1 MSMMLLFACVETIPV
16 ESTRVEASQIEP
28 SIVDSMQLKEVQ
40 TRTEQIDLVA
50 EQPSSIVEVI
60 PQSAW
65 GLSPSLDNCRS
76 HTISKISIHHS
87 ATLTESN
94 ASVPK
99 HLQSYQR
106 FHQKQGWF
114 DIAYHFAIDLEG
126 NVYQGRSTDCAG
138 DTFTSYTPDGH
149 LLIMLDGNFE
159 QQKPT
164 TEAWSSLVQMV
175 SWGLQEYDIDSTQ
188 ISVHKDLA
196 ATACP
201 GKYLAEQIASELI
214 SSITTD
220 PVQLVILEQDAG
232 RSRVQQI
239 LQ

>member
-1 MSMMLLFACVETIPV
+1 MLVLLFACIEARLVETTKVERSQVEPGMVDTIQLTDDIQTATKQTSPV
-16 ESTRVEASQIEP
+16 VE
-28 SIVDSMQLKEVQ
+28 K
-40 TRTEQIDLVA
+40 
-50 EQPSSIVEVI
+50 PSSTIEVI

-65 GLSPSLDNCRS
+65 GLSPSLENCRR

-94 ASVPK
+94 SSVPK

-164 TEAWSSLVQMV
+164 TKSWNSLVQMV
-175 SWGLQEYDIDSTQ
+175 SWGLQEYHIDSTQ
-188 ISVHKDLA
+188 ISMHKDLA

-201 GKYLAEQIASELI
+201 GKYLAEQIASDLI
-214 SSITTD
+214 GSLTTE
-220 PVQLVILEQDAG
+220 PVQLVILEQDVGVA
-232 RSRVQQI
+232 RVQQI